1 MDLKDYQEKS
11 LTRLADFLRAARTDG
26 IAEAFA
32 THAHPDAK
40 TMLLEVDPRNE
51 AAVAFYY
58 AHGFAKVGEA
68 QHTADTISGVPLDVY
83 EKPLHG

>member
-40 TMLLEVDPRNE
+40 TMLVPEYHALRDKDNADLPSLRSSI
-51 AAVAFYY
+51 VASHENY
-58 AHGFAKVGEA
+58 
-68 QHTADTISGVPLDVY
+68 
-83 EKPLHG
+83 